1 MHHETFSFM
10 MSYLAMSLGYEG
22 LKGLIIHIERGRM
35 GKIIE
40 GTYFSLERWLV
51 TYQLFITAKCLS
63 N

>member
-1 MHHETFSFM
+1 M